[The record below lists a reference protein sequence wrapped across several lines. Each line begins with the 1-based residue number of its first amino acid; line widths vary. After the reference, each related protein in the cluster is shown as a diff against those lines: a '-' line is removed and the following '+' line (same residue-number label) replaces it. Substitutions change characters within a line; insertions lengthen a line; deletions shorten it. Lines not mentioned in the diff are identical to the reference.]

1 MAIAEVSIFPVGTG
15 TTSLSPWVADLQ
27 RLLATAPEP
36 ITFEMTAM
44 STLIE
49 ASPADLFAV
58 LARLHEAP
66 FLAGAARV
74 YSVIKIDDRRDKTS
88 TLASKVESVHTQLVR
103 AAEKK

>member
-1 MAIAEVSIFPVGTG
+1 MAIVEVSILPVGTG

-27 RLLATAPEP
+27 RLLAVAPEP
-36 ITFEMTAM
+36 ITYQMTGM

-49 ASPADLFAV
+49 GAPADLFAV

-66 FLAGAARV
+66 FGAGASRV

-88 TLASKVESVHTQLVR
+88 TLSSKVESVRSLL
-103 AAEKK
+103 